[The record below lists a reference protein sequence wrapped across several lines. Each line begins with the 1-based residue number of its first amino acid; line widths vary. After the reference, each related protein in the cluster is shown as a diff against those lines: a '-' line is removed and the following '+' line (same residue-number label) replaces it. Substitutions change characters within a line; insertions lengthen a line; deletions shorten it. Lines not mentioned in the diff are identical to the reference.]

1 MKRMMIERGAM
12 GQKKEVKLEDIA
24 DSLGVSIVTVSNALK
39 GKKGVSEGLRNRIK
53 EAAQRMGYKTPVY
66 EEKEKERSH
75 IIGVLV
81 AERYVKEFPSF
92 YMEIYRRVA
101 QETAKRGHVT
111 VLEVVTCEK
120 ENLSADAMVF
130 LEQSMDGLIV
140 IGELYQEYM
149 KMLRKV
155 SRIPIVCVDY
165 YDVYDDM
172 DYIITDGFG
181 GMEQMTRLLL
191 KEGYRDLIFVGSPN
205 ATKNIT
211 DRYFGYCMD
220 YIITDGFG
228 GMEQMT
234 RLLLKEGYRDLIF
247 VGSPNATKNIT
258 DRYFGYCKA
267 MQRAGMEEE
276 QFRFIADRECGKG
289 NYRLEFELPEKLPQ
303 GFVCNCDKTAVLL
316 IERLKERGVR
326 VPEDVSIVSFDNY
339 YPQIQDGIKLCTYEN
354 DEKVIARISVSTLL
368 KRIEGKSRPEGVR
381 IVEGRV
387 VPGNTVRFRG
397 DC

>member
-211 DRYFGYCMD
+211 DRYFGYC
-220 YIITDGFG
+220 
-228 GMEQMT
+228 
-234 RLLLKEGYRDLIF
+234 
-247 VGSPNATKNIT
+247 
-258 DRYFGYCKA
+258 KA

-276 QFRFIADRECGKG
+276 QFRFVADRECGKG
-289 NYRLEFELPEKLPQ
+289 NYRLEIELPEKLPQ

-316 IERLKERGVR
+316 LERLKERGVR
-326 VPEDVSIVSFDNY
+326 VPEDVSVVSFDNY
-339 YPQIQDGIKLCTYEN
+339 YPQVQDRVKLCTYEN

-381 IVEGRV
+381 IVEGRI

-397 DC
+397 DG